1 LLCYFHI
8 VKKLKEHIAKLP
20 ININQKKEILD
31 WSKKLI
37 YSQNQAEFDNH
48 AYNLRQTALN
58 TTYWTYFEQNWMTC
72 TNLWV
77 FFKRKDSLSLLNNT
91 NNRIES
97 FYRVVKREF
106 RRRNKIP
113 HLSEALNILMMLFNL
128 KTHIQDF
135 ENVRQELTSFTIQNT
150 KYPEFMKECGH
161 VLTVPILQST
171 SNKNDN
177 QKNTLNNGFE
187 SSGDDDCAVQSNDNS
202 CCLTVAEKNR
212 LAWNEFHM
220 INNYL
225 TQLGTTE
232 FYERLDDLKNLF
244 ISWTEKQQLKKQ
256 AENETQ
262 TSLTTSPE
270 KRHVNN
276 VVPLFTITRVV
287 HPRGRPKQTKRHTS
301 FYKRIT
307 SVKPS
312 SKTKIKRLQGRPLSS
327 TLKNLLMNSN
337 VDLAPMPSI
346 APSPNEPLIDNN
358 DITHS
363 QQSVSS
369 NSSSKVTRSVAE
381 AAVATITLS
390 PRSLPSQSFNNFLLV
405 STENENKIELNSAIN
420 LNLNALEENENIM
433 NLNTSDNQNHR
444 QQEQLPSIPLPPTV
458 ITHDVN
464 TTDDEAK
471 ENLCII
477 TEEIIFKKMLFDPPT
492 KEWIMKQ
499 LTDLKLIRTRSNLPS
514 IVIPKYGVQ
523 RDITINSRPV
533 IIKDIKS
540 DGNCLFR

>member
-1 LLCYFHI
+1 
-8 VKKLKEHIAKLP
+8 
-20 ININQKKEILD
+20 
-31 WSKKLI
+31 
-37 YSQNQAEFDNH
+37 
-48 AYNLRQTALN
+48 
-58 TTYWTYFEQNWMTC
+58 
-72 TNLWV
+72 
-77 FFKRKDSLSLLNNT
+77 
-91 NNRIES
+91 
-97 FYRVVKREF
+97 
-106 RRRNKIP
+106 
-113 HLSEALNILMMLFNL
+113 
-128 KTHIQDF
+128 
-135 ENVRQELTSFTIQNT
+135 
-150 KYPEFMKECGH
+150 
-161 VLTVPILQST
+161 
-171 SNKNDN
+171 
-177 QKNTLNNGFE
+177 
-187 SSGDDDCAVQSNDNS
+187 
-202 CCLTVAEKNR
+202 
-212 LAWNEFHM
+212 
-220 INNYL
+220 
-225 TQLGTTE
+225 
-232 FYERLDDLKNLF
+232 
-244 ISWTEKQQLKKQ
+244 LKKQ

-262 TSLTTSPE
+262 TSLTTSPK

-301 FYKRIT
+301 FYKKIT

-346 APSPNEPLIDNN
+346 APSPNEPLIDKN

-369 NSSSKVTRSVAE
+369 NSSSKVTRLVAE

-390 PRSLPSQSFNNFLLV
+390 PRSLPSPSFNNFLLA
-405 STENENKIELNSAIN
+405 SRENENKIELNSAIN
-420 LNLNALEENENIM
+420 LNLNALEETETIM
-433 NLNTSDNQNHR
+433 NLNTSDNQNHH

-458 ITHDVN
+458 TTHDVN

-477 TEEIIFKKMLFDPPT
+477 TEEKIFKKMLFDPPT

-499 LTDLKLIRTRSNLPS
+499 LTDLKLIRTRSNLSS

-540 DGNCLFR
+540 DGNCLFQ